1 MTHSMRD
8 AEIKDFKAEKMYKA
22 VLDRS
27 FNVFNNTTN
36 YQSKE
41 VPSRQ
46 LHFRA
51 QIPTQ
56 QSVMKDIF
64 IRLPTR
70 FRFYN
75 ASGRRISPYNVALAD
90 SGLDRIF
97 KTVMMLINGRSYT
110 IQPETVMFESTLY
123 KPKTESSR
131 DSGNYQPIAK
141 LSRHNMNKCAEIN
154 YGFVERARDF
164 RRNIGFEEDEKVDTR
179 QEYYDYDV
187 LIPLNI
193 GLQSNFY
200 RENLNC
206 SDSLPFAYELELI
219 LHFNNEVSSADAE
232 KHKPLGIEG
241 QACWKNVL
249 QIGNSL
255 CELVVEDETPNDHHN
270 DLHIGTNHYIELGGQ
285 VVTPDHADAA
295 NLHGSD
301 GLADRAG
308 VAGWQVIVIPVDD
321 KDMGANAVFDVPNNN
336 ANTTALKSILV
347 PTYALGNGLGA
358 MGDRFSNHV
367 GCPGVKPILYI
378 ENGTNDDFA
387 ALPAVNGFTKF
398 EIEGVDRVGRHI
410 TVDRDVGMNVA
421 GSNIYILNP
430 IYVIDRGAGRNK
442 ADTTSWLP
450 VDKIQLQAK
459 DATDYRSRI
468 SSDLVLKSVGTHKS
482 GTYTHVL
489 MQFVNGWPNKA
500 FLPTNVYQSPVVLNN
515 HDLELRGALTIVN
528 ASKLARIYVRDDS
541 SELVQNDRIRVH
553 AQRDIKVPL
562 AGGVTSDFKIDGI
575 YRVNEY
581 TTDNN
586 YPYIEIDLDE
596 HSDIPANFNFPA
608 DRSLHAGGGAL
619 LIQRV
624 APQIDENVCFIRGE
638 FTENPTLITEVI
650 VAEQL
655 REAYRFQSNRIEP
668 YQQQIQCKADYT
680 FDMSRFNDIRLYE
693 GFSYGIL
700 YCMLDEESRD
710 VELFTSI
717 GKNYLNID
725 LKRLQLNDEVCL
737 VDAPQMFMYK
747 QFKKLFPHANLSYND
762 WIDYKQCV
770 VFNNETVASGF
781 QPGDRKIGNLA
792 IECQVKFSPLFERVV
807 KNGHRFH
814 NYLATTIEDGLIER
828 ESQETK
834 LYLLGLKYKLA
845 LVLVYND
852 RYEVVDKSGQIM
864 TKVVTRS
871 FAEDGLKMKEPKS
884 DVPSVGVKDMR
895 SGGKITDFAY

>member
-442 ADTTSWLP
+442 ADHKDHSKKIIVHVADMCRDGTVEEI
-450 VDKIQLQAK
+450 VDNLIGLMCALQDRMEDEENNTPCYTIPEGSSKGFVKRLIKTIWMNHKHEFTIAQIRIQIG
-459 DATDYRSRI
+459 S
-468 SSDLVLKSVGTHKS
+468 
-482 GTYTHVL
+482 
-489 MQFVNGWPNKA
+489 
-500 FLPTNVYQSPVVLNN
+500 
-515 HDLELRGALTIVN
+515 
-528 ASKLARIYVRDDS
+528 
-541 SELVQNDRIRVH
+541 NDRIDTPH
-553 AQRDIKVPL
+553 KV
-562 AGGVTSDFKIDGI
+562 TK
-575 YRVNEY
+575 
-581 TTDNN
+581 
-586 YPYIEIDLDE
+586 
-596 HSDIPANFNFPA
+596 
-608 DRSLHAGGGAL
+608 
-619 LIQRV
+619 
-624 APQIDENVCFIRGE
+624 
-638 FTENPTLITEVI
+638 TLRT
-650 VAEQL
+650 
-655 REAYRFQSNRIEP
+655 
-668 YQQQIQCKADYT
+668 
-680 FDMSRFNDIRLYE
+680 
-693 GFSYGIL
+693 
-700 YCMLDEESRD
+700 ML
-710 VELFTSI
+710 
-717 GKNYLNID
+717 K
-725 LKRLQLNDEVCL
+725 
-737 VDAPQMFMYK
+737 
-747 QFKKLFPHANLSYND
+747 
-762 WIDYKQCV
+762 
-770 VFNNETVASGF
+770 
-781 QPGDRKIGNLA
+781 DRKIKWGRA
-792 IECQVKFSPLFERVV
+792 KTVIESYRFELQDRNDKQKVQELGVTILEKHECNPDSQDRIKFSLGDRPMAHFTDGTTTVEKVLELLHFYV
-807 KNGHRFH
+807 KEIENG
-814 NYLATTIEDGLIER
+814 TIF
-828 ESQETK
+828 T
-834 LYLLGLKYKLA
+834 
-845 LVLVYND
+845 ND
-852 RYEVVDKSGQIM
+852 MVD
-864 TKVVTRS
+864 
-871 FAEDGLKMKEPKS
+871 
-884 DVPSVGVKDMR
+884 
-895 SGGKITDFAY
+895 